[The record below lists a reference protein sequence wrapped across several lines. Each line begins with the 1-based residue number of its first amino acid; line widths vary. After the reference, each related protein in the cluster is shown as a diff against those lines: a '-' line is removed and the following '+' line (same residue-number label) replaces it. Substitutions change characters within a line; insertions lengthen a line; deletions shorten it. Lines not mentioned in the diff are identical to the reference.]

1 MQSGRNVTIVSY
13 RATTYE
19 VNETDVD
26 ALTSKLDKL
35 QNVASAALTA
45 ADLRHPVNGHDV
57 LLDDASAI
65 AILLALMWPMTEK
78 PERVQLG
85 EPGYRLRA
93 LRRGLE
99 GQLWPPP
106 SQG

>member
-1 MQSGRNVTIVSY
+1 MTIVSY
-13 RATTYE
+13 RATTHE

-35 QNVASAALTA
+35 DDVPGATATA
-45 ADLRHPVNGHDV
+45 AELRHPGNGHDV
-57 LLDDASAI
+57 WLDDAAAI
-65 AILLALMWPMTEK
+65 AIVLALMQPTTET

-85 EPGYRLRA
+85 DSGYRLRA

-99 GQLWPPP
+99 GELWPHAAE
-106 SQG
+106 G